1 MAWRLPPLAV
11 LLLLGVTV
19 APLSSAVRPVSDAH
33 RSAAAELFAAFPDG
47 SLGDLETTYEAV
59 STFKILGVQKD
70 KILDGKAC
78 KLASD
83 TLSSSSSS
91 AKDLFH
97 AVRISGVL
105 GCSIDAGVYDDVA
118 SRLKAVIK
126 DTNSLLE
133 FYYSVGGLLSLKE
146 QGHSVVLSDAD
157 NTFHAIKAL
166 SQSDGRWR
174 YDTNSAESSTFAA
187 GIALEALARVVS
199 LSDAEVDPSM
209 IGVVKNDIVKLF
221 GTIKTYDDGTFY
233 FDEKN
238 VDATEYKGPITTSA
252 SVVRGVTSFANV
264 VSGKFNIPGEKI
276 LGLGKFFLGI
286 GLPGSAKDCFNQIE
300 SLSLLENNR
309 QVTIFLDIFED
320 CAPHIYFNAYLF
332 SAICR
337 VFVPLILSLPSKVLS
352 LTSKDQ
358 LKVEVTTV
366 FGSAAPPLRV
376 NLVQILGS
384 DSKVITTDKELQFDL
399 DNNVHYLDIAPLKI
413 DVGKYSLVFEIS
425 LQDPEHE
432 TVYTTGG
439 RNTETVVVTGLISVD
454 KAEIGIAEND
464 AGTLESVEKLDLLKD
479 TKISLS
485 ANHLQKLRLSFQL
498 ATPHG
503 RTFKPHQ
510 VFLKLK
516 HESGVEHL
524 FVVPGSAR
532 QFKIVLDFLGLVEKF
547 YYLSGRYD
555 LELSVGDAS
564 MENSFLR
571 ALGYLELDL
580 PEPSEKAPRPPAQAV
595 DPLAKFAPQK
605 EISHIFRVPEKRPP
619 KEVSLAFTGLTLLPF
634 IGFLIG
640 LMRLGVNLK
649 NFPSLPGPAAFASLF
664 HAGIGAVLLLYVLFW
679 VKVSVLVA
687 NIIALAKHLLMFILL
702 LEQLDLFTT
711 LKYLGF
717 LSVFLVFVGHRALS
731 YLSSTSMKQKTA

>member
-1 MAWRLPPLAV
+1 MAWGLPPLAV
-11 LLLLGVTV
+11 LLLLAVIV

-33 RSAAAELFAAFPDG
+33 RSAATELFADG

-70 KILDGKAC
+70 ESLDGKAC

-91 AKDLFH
+91 SAKDLFH
-97 AVRISGVL
+97 AARISGVL

-157 NTFHAIKAL
+157 SIFHAIKAL

-187 GIALEALARVVS
+187 GIALEALAGVVS

-221 GTIKTYDDGTFY
+221 GTIKSYDDGTFY

-252 SVVRGVTSFANV
+252 SVVRGFTSFANV
-264 VSGKFNIPGEKI
+264 VSGKLNIPGEKI
-276 LGLGKFFLGI
+276 LGLAKFFLGI
-286 GLPGSAKDCFNQIE
+286 GLPGSAKDCFNQIK
-300 SLSLLENNR
+300 SLSLLENN
-309 QVTIFLDIFED
+309 
-320 CAPHIYFNAYLF
+320 
-332 SAICR
+332 R

-376 NLVQILGS
+376 NLVQVLGS
-384 DSKVITTDKELQFDL
+384 DSKVITTDKELQFDV

-439 RNTETVVVTGLISVD
+439 RNTETVVVTGQIKVD

-464 AGTLESVEKLDLLKD
+464 AGTSESVEKLDLLKD

-498 ATPHG
+498 ATPLGH
-503 RTFKPHQ
+503 TFKPHQ

-571 ALGYLELDL
+571 ALGHLELDL

-679 VKVSVLVA
+679 VK
-687 NIIALAKHLLMFILL
+687 
-702 LEQLDLFTT
+702 LDLFTT

-731 YLSSTSMKQKTA
+731 YLSSTSTKQKTA

>member
-1 MAWRLPPLAV
+1 ME
-11 LLLLGVTV
+11 
-19 APLSSAVRPVSDAH
+19 S
-33 RSAAAELFAAFPDG
+33 
-47 SLGDLETTYEAV
+47 TYEAV

-70 KILDGKAC
+70 KKLAGKAC
-78 KLASD
+78 KLATD
-83 TLSSSSSS
+83 TLSASSSP

-97 AVRISGVL
+97 AGRIAAVL
-105 GCSIDAGVYDDVA
+105 GCSVDAGVYDDVA

-157 NTFHAIKAL
+157 STFHAIKAL

-187 GIALEALARVVS
+187 GIALEALAGVVS

-209 IGVVKNDIVKLF
+209 IGVVKNDIAKLF
-221 GTIKTYDDGTFY
+221 GSIKSYDDGTFY
-233 FDEKN
+233 FDEKH
-238 VDATEYKGPITTSA
+238 VDASEYKGPITTSA

-264 VSGKFNIPGEKI
+264 VSGKLNVPGEKI
-276 LGLGKFFLGI
+276 LGLAKFFLGI
-286 GLPGSAKDCFNQIE
+286 GLPGSGKDCFNQIE

-309 QVTIFLDIFED
+309 
-320 CAPHIYFNAYLF
+320 
-332 SAICR
+332 
-337 VFVPLILSLPSKVLS
+337 VFVPLILSLPSNVLS

-376 NLVQILGS
+376 NLVQVLGS
-384 DSKVITTDKELQFDL
+384 DSKVVTTDSKELQFDL
-399 DNNVHYLDIAPLKI
+399 ENSVHYLDIAPLKI
-413 DVGKYSLVFEIS
+413 DVGKYSLFFEIS
-425 LQDPEHE
+425 LQDQEHE

-439 RNTETVVVTGLISVD
+439 RNAETIVVTGLIKVD

-464 AGTLESVEKLDLLKD
+464 AGTVESVEKLDLLKG
-479 TKISLS
+479 TQVSLS

-498 ATPHG
+498 ATPLG

-516 HESGVEHL
+516 HESKVEHL

-532 QFKIVLDFLGLVEKF
+532 QFRIVLDFLGLVEKF

-555 LELSVGDAS
+555 LELAVGDAA
-564 MENSFLR
+564 MENSFILD
-571 ALGYLELDL
+571 LGHLELDL
-580 PEPSEKAPRPPAQAV
+580 PEAPEKAPRPPAQAV
-595 DPLAKFAPQK
+595 DPFSKFGPKK
-605 EISHIFRVPEKRPP
+605 EINHIFRVPEKRPP
-619 KEVSLAFTGLTLLPF
+619 KEVSLAFTGVTLLPF

-679 VKVSVLVA
+679 VK
-687 NIIALAKHLLMFILL
+687 
-702 LEQLDLFTT
+702 LDLFTT

-717 LSVFLVFVGHRALS
+717 LAVFLVFVGHRALS
-731 YLSSTSMKQKTA
+731 YLSSTSTKQKTA

>member
-1 MAWRLPPLAV
+1 MAWRLPPLAA
-11 LLLLGVTV
+11 LLLLAAVV
-19 APLSSAVRPVSDAH
+19 APISSAVRPVSDAH
-33 RSAAAELFAAFPDG
+33 RSAAAELFAASTDG

-70 KILDGKAC
+70 KSLAGKAC
-78 KLASD
+78 KLAAE

-97 AVRISGVL
+97 AARIGGVL
-105 GCSIDAGVYDDVA
+105 GCSIDAGVYVDVA

-133 FYYSVGGLLSLKE
+133 FYYSVGGLIRLKE

-157 NTFHAIKAL
+157 STFHAIKAL

-187 GIALEALARVVS
+187 GIALEALAGVVS

-221 GTIKTYDDGTFY
+221 GTIKSYDDGTFY

-238 VDATEYKGPITTSA
+238 IDASEYKGPITTSA

-264 VSGKFNIPGEKI
+264 VSGKLNIPGEKI
-276 LGLGKFFLGI
+276 LGLAKFFLGI

-300 SLSLLENNR
+300 SLSLLENN
-309 QVTIFLDIFED
+309 
-320 CAPHIYFNAYLF
+320 
-332 SAICR
+332 R

-376 NLVQILGS
+376 NLVQVLGS
-384 DSKVITTDKELQFDL
+384 DSKVITTDSKELQFDV
-399 DNNVHYLDIAPLKI
+399 DNNVHYLDITPLKI

-439 RNTETVVVTGLISVD
+439 RNTETVVVTGLIKVE

-464 AGTLESVEKLDLLKD
+464 AGTSESVEKLDLLKD
-479 TKISLS
+479 TKVSLS

-498 ATPHG
+498 ATPLG

-516 HESGVEHL
+516 HESKVEHL
-524 FVVPGSAR
+524 FVVPSSGR

-547 YYLSGRYD
+547 YYLSGTYD

-571 ALGYLELDL
+571 ALGHLELDL
-580 PEPSEKAPRPPAQAV
+580 PEASEKAPRPPAQAV
-595 DPLAKFAPQK
+595 DPLAKFGPQK
-605 EISHIFRVPEKRPP
+605 EISHIFRVPEKRPA
-619 KEVSLAFTGLTLLPF
+619 KEVSLAFTGLILLPF
-634 IGFLIG
+634 VGFLIG
-640 LMRLGVNLK
+640 LIRLGVNLK

-664 HAGIGAVLLLYVLFW
+664 HVGIGAVLLLYVLFW
-679 VKVSVLVA
+679 VKVSILHAA
-687 NIIALAKHLLMFILL
+687 NIIALAKTFAHVHS
-702 LEQLDLFTT
+702 
-711 LKYLGF
+711 
-717 LSVFLVFVGHRALS
+717 SVG
-731 YLSSTSMKQKTA
+731 TAGSFHNSQVSRLPRRLPCLRWP

>member
-11 LLLLGVTV
+11 LLLLVAAAV
-19 APLSSAVRPVSDAH
+19 APLSSAVRPVSEAH
-33 RSAAAELFAAFPDG
+33 RSVAAELFAASPD
-47 SLGDLETTYEAV
+47 DLETTYEAV
-59 STFKILGVQKD
+59 RTFKILGVQRD
-70 KILDGKAC
+70 KGLDGKAC
-78 KLASD
+78 KLAAD
-83 TLSSSSSS
+83 RLSSSSSP

-97 AVRISGVL
+97 AVQIAGVL
-105 GCSIDAGVYDDVA
+105 ACSVDAGVYDDVA

-133 FYYSVGGLLSLKE
+133 FYYSVGGLLSFKE

-157 NTFHAIKAL
+157 STFHAIKAL

-187 GIALEALARVVS
+187 GIALEALAGVVS

-221 GTIKTYDDGTFY
+221 GTIKSYDDGTFY
-233 FDEKN
+233 FDEKY
-238 VDATEYKGPITTSA
+238 VDGSEYKGPITTSA

-264 VSGKFNIPGEKI
+264 VSGKLNIPGEKI
-276 LGLGKFFLGI
+276 LGLAKFFLGI
-286 GLPGSAKDCFNQIE
+286 GLPGSGRDCFNQIE

-309 QVTIFLDIFED
+309 I
-320 CAPHIYFNAYLF
+320 
-332 SAICR
+332 
-337 VFVPLILSLPSKVLS
+337 FVPLILSLPSKVLS

-376 NLVQILGS
+376 NLVQVLGS
-384 DSKVITTDKELQFDL
+384 DSKVITTDSKELQFDL
-399 DNNVHYLDIAPLKI
+399 DNNVHYLDITPLKI
-413 DVGKYSLVFEIS
+413 DVGKYSLVFEIT
-425 LQDPEHE
+425 LQDSEHE

-439 RNTETVVVTGLISVD
+439 RNTESVVVTGLIKVD
-454 KAEIGIAEND
+454 KAEIGISEND
-464 AGTLESVEKLDLLKD
+464 AGSAESVEKLDLLKD
-479 TKISLS
+479 TKVSLS

-498 ATPHG
+498 STPLG

-516 HESGVEHL
+516 HES
-524 FVVPGSAR
+524 
-532 QFKIVLDFLGLVEKF
+532 KDFLGLVEKF
-547 YYLSGRYD
+547 YYLSGTYD

-571 ALGYLELDL
+571 ALGQLELDL
-580 PEPSEKAPRPPAQAV
+580 PEAPEKAPRPPAQAV
-595 DPLAKFAPQK
+595 DPLAKFRPQK
-605 EISHIFRVPEKRPP
+605 EIEHIFRVPEKRPP
-619 KEVSLAFTGLTLLPF
+619 QEVSLAFTGLTLLPF

-679 VKVSVLVA
+679 VK
-687 NIIALAKHLLMFILL
+687 
-702 LEQLDLFTT
+702 LDLFTT
-711 LKYLGF
+711 LKYLSF
-717 LSVFLVFVGHRALS
+717 LGVFLVFVGHRTLS
-731 YLSSTSMKQKTA
+731 YLSNTAAKQKTA

>member
-1 MAWRLPPLAV
+1 MVWRLPPLAA
-11 LLLLGVTV
+11 LLLVAAVV
-19 APLSSAVRPVSDAH
+19 APISSAVRPVSEAH
-33 RSAAAELFAAFPDG
+33 RSAAAKLFAASTDG
-47 SLGDLETTYEAV
+47 SLGDLERTYEAV
-59 STFKILGVQKD
+59 STFKALGVQKD
-70 KILDGKAC
+70 KSLDGKAC
-78 KLASD
+78 KLAVD

-97 AVRISGVL
+97 AARIGGVL
-105 GCSIDAGVYDDVA
+105 GCGIDAGVYDDVV

-133 FYYSVGGLLSLKE
+133 FYYSVGGLLSIKE

-157 NTFHAIKAL
+157 STFHAIKAL

-187 GIALEALARVVS
+187 GIALEALAGVVS

-221 GTIKTYDDGTFY
+221 GTIKSYDDGTFY
-233 FDEKN
+233 FDEKH
-238 VDATEYKGPITTSA
+238 VDASEYKGPITTSA

-264 VSGKFNIPGEKI
+264 VSGKLNIPGEKI
-276 LGLGKFFLGI
+276 LGLAKFFLGI
-286 GLPGSAKDCFNQIE
+286 GLPGSSKDCFNQIE
-300 SLSLLENNR
+300 SLSLLENN
-309 QVTIFLDIFED
+309 
-320 CAPHIYFNAYLF
+320 
-332 SAICR
+332 R

-376 NLVQILGS
+376 NLVQVLGS
-384 DSKVITTDKELQFDL
+384 DSKVITTDNKELQFDP

-439 RNTETVVVTGLISVD
+439 RNTETVVVTGLIKVD

-464 AGTLESVEKLDLLKD
+464 ATTESVEKLDLLKG
-479 TKISLS
+479 TKVSLS

-498 ATPHG
+498 ATPLG

-516 HESGVEHL
+516 HESNVEHL

-571 ALGYLELDL
+571 ALGHLELDL
-580 PEPSEKAPRPPAQAV
+580 PEAPEKAPRPPAQAV
-595 DPLAKFAPQK
+595 DPLAKFGPQK
-605 EISHIFRVPEKRPP
+605 EISHIFRSPEKRPP
-619 KEVSLAFTGLTLLPF
+619 KEVSLAFTGLTLVPF

-640 LMRLGVNLK
+640 LIRLGVNLK

-679 VKVSVLVA
+679 VK
-687 NIIALAKHLLMFILL
+687 
-702 LEQLDLFTT
+702 LDLFTT

-717 LSVFLVFVGHRALS
+717 LAIFLVFVGHRALS
-731 YLSSTSMKQKTA
+731 YLSSTSAKQKTA

>member
-1 MAWRLPPLAV
+1 MAGRRPAPAAV
-11 LLLLGVTV
+11 LILLLAAVF
-19 APLSSAVRPVSDAH
+19 APMSCAVRPVSDAH
-33 RSAAAELFAAFPDG
+33 RSAAAELFAPSADG
-47 SLGDLETTYEAV
+47 SFGDLERTYEAV
-59 STFKILGVQKD
+59 RTFQILGLEKYKSVT
-70 KILDGKAC
+70 GKAC
-78 KLASD
+78 EFAAEK
-83 TLSSSSSS
+83 LSSTASSD

-97 AVRISGVL
+97 AARISGVL
-105 GCSIDAGVYDDVA
+105 GCSVDAGVYDGVVA
-118 SRLKAVIK
+118 RLKAVIK

-133 FYYSVGGLLSLKE
+133 FYYSVGGLISIKE
-146 QGHSVVLSDAD
+146 QGHNVVLSDAES
-157 NTFHAIKAL
+157 TFHAIKAL

-187 GIALEALARVVS
+187 GIALEALAGVVS
-199 LSDAEVDPSM
+199 LADAEVDPSM

-221 GTIKTYDDGTFY
+221 DTIKSYDDGTFY
-233 FDEKN
+233 FDEKH

-252 SVVRGVTSFANV
+252 SVVRGVTTFATV
-264 VSGKFNIPGEKI
+264 ASGKLNIPGEKI
-276 LGLGKFFLGI
+276 LGLAKFFLGI

-300 SLSLLENNR
+300 SLSFLENN
-309 QVTIFLDIFED
+309 
-320 CAPHIYFNAYLF
+320 
-332 SAICR
+332 R
-337 VFVPLILSLPSKVLS
+337 VFVPLILSLPSKVFS

-366 FGSAAPPLRV
+366 FGSAAPPLKV
-376 NLVQILGS
+376 NLVQVLGS
-384 DSKVITTDKELQFDL
+384 DSKVITSENKELQFDL

-425 LQDPEHE
+425 LQEPEHE
-432 TVYTTGG
+432 SVYSTGG
-439 RNTETVVVTGLISVD
+439 RNTEYVFITGLIKVG
-454 KAEIGIAEND
+454 KAEIGISDND
-464 AGTLESVEKLDLLKD
+464 AGTVESVEKLDLLKD
-479 TKISLS
+479 TKVSLS

-498 ATPHG
+498 TTPLGH
-503 RTFKPHQ
+503 TFKPQQ

-516 HESGVEHL
+516 HESNVEHL

-555 LELSVGDAS
+555 LELFVGDAA

-571 ALGYLELDL
+571 PLGHLELDL
-580 PEPSEKAPRPPAQAV
+580 PEAPEKAPRPPVQAV
-595 DPLAKFAPQK
+595 DPFSKFGPKA
-605 EISHIFRVPEKRPP
+605 EISHIFRAPEKRPP
-619 KEVSLAFTGLTLLPF
+619 KELSLAFAGLTLLPF

-679 VKVSVLVA
+679 LK
-687 NIIALAKHLLMFILL
+687 
-702 LEQLDLFTT
+702 LDLFTT

-717 LSVFLVFVGHRALS
+717 LSIFLVFVGHRTLS
-731 YLSSTSMKQKTA
+731 YLSLVSTKQKTA

>member
-1 MAWRLPPLAV
+1 MAWGLPPLAV
-11 LLLLGVTV
+11 LLLLSVIV

-33 RSAAAELFAAFPDG
+33 RSAAAELFAALPDG

-70 KILDGKAC
+70 KSLDGKAC
-78 KLASD
+78 KLAFD
-83 TLSSSSSS
+83 ALSSSSSS

-97 AVRISGVL
+97 AARISGVL

-126 DTNSLLE
+126 DTNSLHE

-146 QGHSVVLSDAD
+146 QGHIVVLSDAD
-157 NTFHAIKAL
+157 SIFHAIKAL

-187 GIALEALARVVS
+187 GIALEALAGVVS

-221 GTIKTYDDGTFY
+221 GTIKSYDDGTFY

-238 VDATEYKGPITTSA
+238 VDASEYKGPITTSA
-252 SVVRGVTSFANV
+252 SVVRGFTSFANA
-264 VSGKFNIPGEKI
+264 VSGKLNIPGEKI
-276 LGLGKFFLGI
+276 LGLAKFFLGI
-286 GLPGSAKDCFNQIE
+286 GLPGSAKDCFNQIK
-300 SLSLLENNR
+300 SLSLLENN
-309 QVTIFLDIFED
+309 
-320 CAPHIYFNAYLF
+320 
-332 SAICR
+332 R

-376 NLVQILGS
+376 NLVQVLGS
-384 DSKVITTDKELQFDL
+384 DSKVITADKELQYDV
-399 DNNVHYLDIAPLKI
+399 DNNVHYLDIDALKI

-439 RNTETVVVTGLISVD
+439 RNTETVIVTGLIKVD

-464 AGTLESVEKLDLLKD
+464 AGTSESVEKLDLLKD
-479 TKISLS
+479 TQISLS

-498 ATPHG
+498 ATPLG

-571 ALGYLELDL
+571 ALGHLELDL

-679 VKVSVLVA
+679 VK
-687 NIIALAKHLLMFILL
+687 
-702 LEQLDLFTT
+702 LDLFTT

-731 YLSSTSMKQKTA
+731 YLSSTSTKQKTA